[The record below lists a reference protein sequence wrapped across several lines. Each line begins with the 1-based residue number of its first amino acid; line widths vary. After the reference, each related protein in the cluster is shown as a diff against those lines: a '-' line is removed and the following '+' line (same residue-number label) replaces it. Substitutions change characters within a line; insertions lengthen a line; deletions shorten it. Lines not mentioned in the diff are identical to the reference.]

1 MPERVV
7 DYLVRAVAD
16 RGIGQIFGVDG
27 ANIEDLYDA
36 IFDAGGRPAGIIAK
50 HEFSAATM
58 ADGYARSTGGLG
70 VVAATSGG
78 GALNLVAGL
87 AESFTSRVPV
97 LALVGQPPT
106 TLDGLGA
113 FQDSSGLAESLDAAA
128 LFATVS
134 RYCARVTDPAEVP
147 GQFADAVAAAE
158 RGGPAVLLLPKDI
171 QQQAMPEWCATGR
184 VDPGRAGDA
193 HTMAAPRPDSRGL
206 PSAAATPQVD
216 RPDELAEPP
225 ADPTETAELTEL
237 TAELAAARRTG
248 KVVVIAGDQVARDNA
263 RTELATLVAALDASI
278 GVAPDA
284 KDVYAD
290 TGPGFCGVAGS
301 MGHADLREALESAS
315 ACLLVGTRLP
325 VTARAGLDHALAG
338 LPLLSVG
345 ALPPY
350 LPATHATSTDLAT
363 ALTVLRSEHPGV
375 GQGYT
380 SEPRNTDLATFLARQ
395 PEQPTVGQGS
405 AHPEPHNTDLT
416 FMSVPAADGPGLR
429 YRTVVEAIQR
439 ELPDGADI
447 FADAGNTGA
456 SVVHYLR
463 VPEGGRFVV
472 ALGMGGMGYAFGAG
486 IGSAFARGAANRT
499 VVIAGDGSFFMH
511 GMEIHTAVEYDL
523 PITFVVFNNNAH
535 AMCVTREQIYYRDR
549 YSFNRF
555 RPTHLGAGIAA
566 MFPGLPAYTV
576 DDPAE
581 LDTTLGHCL
590 TTDGPSFVEILCDPD
605 EIPPFLPFLS

>member
-1 MPERVV
+1 MPDRVV

-16 RGIGQIFGVDG
+16 LGIGQIFGVDG

-36 IFDAGGRPAGIIAK
+36 IFDAGGHPAGIIAK

-58 ADGYARSTGGLG
+58 ADGYARTTGGLG

-78 GALNLVAGL
+78 GAVNLVAGL
-87 AESFTSRVPV
+87 AESFASGVPV

-106 TLDGLGA
+106 NLEGRGA

-134 RYCARVTDPAEVP
+134 RYCARVTSAAEVP
-147 GQFADAVAAAE
+147 RQLAEALATAE

-171 QQQAMPEWCATGR
+171 QQQTMPESVAAYTATGS
-184 VDPGRAGDA
+184 GRRP
-193 HTMAAPRPDSRGL
+193 AAVVRTTTRSSTSPTAIYEQSPLGEPAAS
-206 PSAAATPQVD
+206 PSAADEHWGRAVAATASADCGQRD
-216 RPDELAEPP
+216 ALA
-225 ADPTETAELTEL
+225 AVA
-237 TAELAAARRTG
+237 AELAAARRTG
-248 KVVVIAGDQVARDNA
+248 KVVVIAGGQVARDSA
-263 RTELATLVAALDASI
+263 RAELAALVESLDASI

-284 KDVYAD
+284 KDVYSN

-301 MGHADLREALESAS
+301 MGHADLLDALESAS

-325 VTARAGLDHALAG
+325 VTARAGLDDALAG

-345 ALPPY
+345 ALAPY

-363 ALTVLRSEHPGV
+363 SLTVLRPERHHPV
-375 GQGYT
+375 VDHD
-380 SEPRNTDLATFLARQ
+380 SAVATR
-395 PEQPTVGQGS
+395 T
-405 AHPEPHNTDLT
+405 EPHNTDLT
-416 FMSVPAADGPGLR
+416 LMSVPTADGPGLR

-439 ELPDGADI
+439 ELPEGADI

-486 IGSAFARGAANRT
+486 IGSAFARGAAHRT

-555 RPTHLGAGIAA
+555 RTTRLGAGIAA
-566 MFPGLPAYTV
+566 MFPGLPAHTV
-576 DDPAE
+576 DEPTE
-581 LDTTLGHCL
+581 LDATLRRCL
-590 TTDGPSFVEILCDPD
+590 NTDGPSFVEILCDPD

>member
-1 MPERVV
+1 MPDRVV

-36 IFDAGGRPAGIIAK
+36 IFDAGGHPAGIIAK

-58 ADGYARSTGGLG
+58 ADGYARTTGGLG

-78 GALNLVAGL
+78 GAVNLVAGL
-87 AESFTSRVPV
+87 AESFASRVPV

-106 TLDGLGA
+106 SLEGRGA

-134 RYCARVTDPAEVP
+134 RYCARVTEPAQVP
-147 GQFADAVAAAE
+147 GQLAEAIAAAE
-158 RGGPAVLLLPKDI
+158 SGGPAVLLLPKDI
-171 QQQAMPEWCATGR
+171 QQQMMPDLIAARSNGQRPATG
-184 VDPGRAGDA
+184 GRAVTGP
-193 HTMAAPRPDSRGL
+193 TT
-206 PSAAATPQVD
+206 SAIHQHSA
-216 RPDELAEPP
+216 LAEVAAIDEPG
-225 ADPTETAELTEL
+225 ALAESVTSVGAEYEHNALAELVSIDSTL
-237 TAELAAARRTG
+237 AEVATQLAAARRLG
-248 KVVVIAGDQVARDNA
+248 KVVVIAGDQVARDDA
-263 RTELATLVAALDASI
+263 RTELAELVEALDASI

-284 KDVYAD
+284 KDVYSN
-290 TGPGFCGVAGS
+290 TGPSFCGVAGS
-301 MGHADLREALESAS
+301 MGHADLLDALESAS

-325 VTARAGLDHALAG
+325 VTARAGLDDALAG

-345 ALPPY
+345 ALTPY

-363 ALTVLRSEHPGV
+363 ALTVLHPERHHPV
-375 GQGYT
+375 V
-380 SEPRNTDLATFLARQ
+380 DHD
-395 PEQPTVGQGS
+395 S
-405 AHPEPHNTDLT
+405 AVTTRTEPHNTDLT
-416 FMSVPAADGPGLR
+416 LMSVPAADGPGLR
-429 YRTVVEAIQR
+429 YRTVVEAVQR
-439 ELPDGADI
+439 ELPEGADI

-486 IGSAFARGAANRT
+486 IGSAFARGAAHRT

-555 RPTHLGAGIAA
+555 RTTRLGAGIAA
-566 MFPGLPAYTV
+566 MFPGLPAHTV
-576 DDPAE
+576 DDPTE
-581 LDTTLGHCL
+581 LDATLRRCL

>member
-1 MPERVV
+1 MPDRVV

-36 IFDAGGRPAGIIAK
+36 IFDAGGHPAGIIAK

-58 ADGYARSTGGLG
+58 ADGYARTTGGLG

-78 GALNLVAGL
+78 GAVNLVAGL

-106 TLDGLGA
+106 SLEGRGA

-134 RYCARVTDPAEVP
+134 RYCGRVTEPAQVP
-147 GQFADAVAAAE
+147 GQLAEAIAAAE
-158 RGGPAVLLLPKDI
+158 SGGPAVLLLPKDI
-171 QQQAMPEWCATGR
+171 QQQMMPDLIAAHSNGQRPAT
-184 VDPGRAGDA
+184 VGRAVTGP
-193 HTMAAPRPDSRGL
+193 TS
-206 PSAAATPQVD
+206 SAIHQHSA
-216 RPDELAEPP
+216 LAEV
-225 ADPTETAELTEL
+225 ATQ
-237 TAELAAARRTG
+237 LATARRLG

-263 RTELATLVAALDASI
+263 RIELAELVETLDASI

-284 KDVYAD
+284 KDVYSN

-301 MGHADLREALESAS
+301 MGHADLLEALESAS

-325 VTARAGLDHALAG
+325 VTARVGLDDALAG

-345 ALPPY
+345 ALTPY

-363 ALTVLRSEHPGV
+363 ALTVLHPERHHPV
-375 GQGYT
+375 VDHD
-380 SEPRNTDLATFLARQ
+380 SAVATR
-395 PEQPTVGQGS
+395 T
-405 AHPEPHNTDLT
+405 EPHNTDLT
-416 FMSVPAADGPGLR
+416 LMSVPAADGPGLR
-429 YRTVVEAIQR
+429 YRSVVEAIQR
-439 ELPDGADI
+439 ELPEGADI
-447 FADAGNTGA
+447 FVDAGNTGA

-486 IGSAFARGAANRT
+486 IGSAFARGAAHRT

-535 AMCVTREQIYYRDR
+535 AMCVTREQLYYRDR

-555 RPTHLGAGIAA
+555 RTTRLGAGIAA
-566 MFPGLPAYTV
+566 MFPGLPAHTV
-576 DDPAE
+576 DDPTE
-581 LDTTLGHCL
+581 LDATLHRCL